1 MPALRLQSTSLPHR
15 KERLHRLRHR
25 SELYSLLKNSIL
37 RLPLG
42 GAAVYRCDTALFSVP
57 ASAAE
62 GDCGAHQEFFSKLC
76 NWILDRLRH
85 LMGLTPRD

>member
-1 MPALRLQSTSLPHR
+1 MPALRLPSTSLPQR

-25 SELYSLLKNSIL
+25 SKPYSLLKNSLL

-42 GAAVYRCDTALFSVP
+42 GAAVYRCDTGLFSLP

-62 GDCGAHQEFFSKLC
+62 GDCGADQELFQQ
-76 NWILDRLRH
+76 
-85 LMGLTPRD
+85 TV